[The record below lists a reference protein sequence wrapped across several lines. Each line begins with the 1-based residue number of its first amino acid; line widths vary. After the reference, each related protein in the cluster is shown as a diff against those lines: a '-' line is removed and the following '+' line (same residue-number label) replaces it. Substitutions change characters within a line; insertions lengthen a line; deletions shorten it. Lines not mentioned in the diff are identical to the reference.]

1 MRMIATLSL
10 ATICAVAIAGCS
22 GGDPTQDV
30 SWKSV
35 QGNLTPELDGITDR
49 PEDIERHIAVSSNT
63 NLRNFWD
70 DVNRMWYLDTPSR
83 LSPYPIANTSG
94 KPK

>member
-10 ATICAVAIAGCS
+10 VTICGVAFAGCRA
-22 GGDPTQDV
+22 DPQDV
-30 SWKSV
+30 SWGAV
-35 QGNLTPELDGITDR
+35 QSNLTPELDGITDR
-49 PEDIERHIAVSSNT
+49 PEDFERHMAVTFNT
-63 NLRNFWD
+63 NMRNFWD
-70 DVNRMWYLDTPSR
+70 DVTRVWYIDSPSR